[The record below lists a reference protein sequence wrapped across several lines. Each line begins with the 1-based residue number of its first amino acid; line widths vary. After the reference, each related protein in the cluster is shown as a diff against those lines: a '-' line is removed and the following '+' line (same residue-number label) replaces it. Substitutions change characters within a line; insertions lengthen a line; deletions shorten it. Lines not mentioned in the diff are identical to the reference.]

1 MTTRTE
7 KYWQQRFEQVTEAQ
21 LKTGMDYYDEAER
34 LYREA
39 MESIEKDI
47 ARWYMRLAVN
57 NQITYADAKKLLT
70 NSQLKDFK
78 LTLKEYIKR
87 GKENGISADWSKS
100 LENASA
106 KYRISR
112 LEALQIQIQQHLE
125 ALYGNQLD
133 GMDAAMR
140 KIYSNGYYQTAY
152 ELQKGFSTGFDVQ
165 QIDEAR
171 LERLMSKPW
180 AADGQNFSQRL
191 WSDKDKLINNLQNE
205 LVQGLVRGDA
215 QLKIVQSFA
224 KRMNTSL
231 SNAGRL
237 IATESAYFAS
247 LGEKD
252 SMKELGVEQYE
263 ILATLDRRTSEI
275 CRSMDGKVFKM
286 SEFKAG
292 VTAPPLHPWCRSC
305 TVPHIEGLDSGL
317 RAARD
322 DDGKVYY
329 VPGSM
334 KYPEWKEKFVDGG
347 SKEDLQEVTAN
358 DKNKVPKTLENFD
371 AYQKQWMKKNIIYN
385 DNQAKFLKQSM
396 QTVFDNNDYSMR
408 IKFDN
413 LEKIVADGRFK
424 NQFETKTSEGS
435 LSADMRRAGCKQLF
449 NADVDNLEP
458 SDFEKYG
465 YLGSKDFKTDLKT
478 FSTPQYGKT
487 IVQFNKGKLQNRV
500 TYTVG
505 DSLGPALL
513 KRTIAGFVDDF
524 TLAGIGRQYQR
535 KLLEH
540 FMLNVDD
547 KFKNANLLAQKIS
560 TDYFEL
566 QYHGELTIDDVE
578 RICIEP
584 NVVVPDSLLDK
595 LKAKG
600 IKVYQFKNRVGDY
613 REL

>member
-1 MTTRTE
+1 MATRTE

-34 LYREA
+34 MYRKA

-47 ARWYMRLAVN
+47 ARWYIRLAAN

-106 KYRISR
+106 KYHISR
-112 LEALQIQIQQHLE
+112 LEALQMQIQQHLE

-140 KIYSNGYYQTAY
+140 GIYRDSYYQTAY

-165 QIDEAR
+165 QIDDAR

-180 AADGQNFSQRL
+180 ATDGQNFSQRL

-215 QLKIVQSFA
+215 QLKIVQSFS

-252 SMKELGVEQYE
+252 SMKNLGVDQYE
-263 ILATLDRRTSEI
+263 ILATLDRKTSDI

-305 TVPHIEGLDSGL
+305 TVPHIADLNGL

-322 DDGKVYY
+322 DDNKVYY

-334 KYPEWKEKFVDGG
+334 KYSEWKEKFVDNSRSNVIKRAAKESGIRGIINLKPEPVNLARYGFDDKHINKERKHNVSKDEAQNFINNALVAFARWNGQYLCFYG
-347 SKEDLQEVTAN
+347 SDGVVYLN
-358 DKNKVPKTLENFD
+358 IKNKSVRTAYKRAEFDENTL
-371 AYQKQWMKKNIIYN
+371 
-385 DNQAKFLKQSM
+385 KF
-396 QTVFDNNDYSMR
+396 
-408 IKFDN
+408 
-413 LEKIVADGRFK
+413 
-424 NQFETKTSEGS
+424 
-435 LSADMRRAGCKQLF
+435 
-449 NADVDNLEP
+449 
-458 SDFEKYG
+458 
-465 YLGSKDFKTDLKT
+465 
-478 FSTPQYGKT
+478 
-487 IVQFNKGKLQNRV
+487 
-500 TYTVG
+500 
-505 DSLGPALL
+505 
-513 KRTIAGFVDDF
+513 
-524 TLAGIGRQYQR
+524 
-535 KLLEH
+535 
-540 FMLNVDD
+540 
-547 KFKNANLLAQKIS
+547 
-560 TDYFEL
+560 
-566 QYHGELTIDDVE
+566 
-578 RICIEP
+578 
-584 NVVVPDSLLDK
+584 
-595 LKAKG
+595 
-600 IKVYQFKNRVGDY
+600 IKVVESFDDGKDN
-613 REL
+613 

>member
-1 MTTRTE
+1 MTTRNE
-7 KYWQQRFEQVTEAQ
+7 KYWQQRFGQVTEAL
-21 LKTGMDYYDEAER
+21 LKTGMDYYDDAER
-34 LYREA
+34 MYREA

-106 KYRISR
+106 KYHISR
-112 LEALQIQIQQHLE
+112 LEALQMQIQQHLE
-125 ALYGNQLD
+125 ELYGNQLD
-133 GMDAAMR
+133 GMDKAMR
-140 KIYSNGYYQTAY
+140 GIYSDSYYQTAY

-165 QIDEAR
+165 QIDDVR
-171 LERLMSKPW
+171 LERLMAKPW
-180 AADGQNFSQRL
+180 AADRLNFSQRL
-191 WSDKDKLINNLQNE
+191 WADKDKLINNLQNE

-215 QLKIVQSFA
+215 QLKIVQRFA
-224 KRMNTSL
+224 KRMNSSL

-252 SMKELGVEQYE
+252 SMKDLGVERYE

-334 KYPEWKEKFVDGG
+334 KYSEWKEKFVDGG
-347 SKEDLQEVTAN
+347 NKEGLQEVTAN
-358 DKNKVPKTLENFD
+358 DKNKVPKTLENFE
-371 AYQKQWMKKNIIYN
+371 AYQKQWIKKNIIYN
-385 DNQAKFLKQSM
+385 DKQAEFVKQSM

-408 IKFDN
+408 IKFAN
-413 LEKIVADGRFK
+413 LEKIVADGMFK
-424 NQFETKTSEGS
+424 NQFETKTSEGT

-449 NADVDNLEP
+449 NANVDNLEP

-465 YLGSKDFKTDLKT
+465 YLGSNDFKSDLKS

-487 IVQFNKGKLQNRV
+487 IIQFNKGKLKNRV

-566 QYHGELTIDDVE
+566 QYHGELTIDDIE

-600 IKVYQFKNRVGDY
+600 IKVYQFKNRGGDY

>member
-34 LYREA
+34 MYREA

-106 KYRISR
+106 KYHISR

-140 KIYSNGYYQTAY
+140 KIYSDGYYQTAY

-165 QIDEAR
+165 QIDDAR

-305 TVPHIEGLDSGL
+305 TVPHIADLDGL

-322 DDGKVYY
+322 DDNKVYY

-334 KYPEWKEKFVDGG
+334 KYSEWKGKFVDN
-347 SKEDLQEVTAN
+347 SRSNVIKRAAKESAIRG
-358 DKNKVPKTLENFD
+358 
-371 AYQKQWMKKNIIYN
+371 IIN
-385 DNQAKFLKQSM
+385 LK
-396 QTVFDNNDYSMR
+396 
-408 IKFDN
+408 
-413 LEKIVADGRFK
+413 
-424 NQFETKTSEGS
+424 
-435 LSADMRRAGCKQLF
+435 
-449 NADVDNLEP
+449 P
-458 SDFEKYG
+458 
-465 YLGSKDFKTDLKT
+465 
-478 FSTPQYGKT
+478 
-487 IVQFNKGKLQNRV
+487 
-500 TYTVG
+500 
-505 DSLGPALL
+505 
-513 KRTIAGFVDDF
+513 
-524 TLAGIGRQYQR
+524 
-535 KLLEH
+535 
-540 FMLNVDD
+540 
-547 KFKNANLLAQKIS
+547 
-560 TDYFEL
+560 
-566 QYHGELTIDDVE
+566 
-578 RICIEP
+578 
-584 NVVVPDSLLDK
+584 
-595 LKAKG
+595 
-600 IKVYQFKNRVGDY
+600 
-613 REL
+613 

>member
-1 MTTRTE
+1 MATRTE
-7 KYWQQRFEQVTEAQ
+7 KYWEQRFEQVTEAQ
-21 LKTGMDYYDEAER
+21 LKTGMDYYDDAER
-34 LYREA
+34 MYREA

-106 KYRISR
+106 KYHISR

-125 ALYGNQLD
+125 TLYGNQLD

-140 KIYSNGYYQTAY
+140 GIYRDSYYQTAY

-165 QIDEAR
+165 QIDDAR

-180 AADGQNFSQRL
+180 AADGLNFSQRL

-224 KRMNTSL
+224 KRMNSSL

-247 LGEKD
+247 IGEKD
-252 SMKELGVEQYE
+252 SMKDLGVEQYE

-305 TVPHIEGLDSGL
+305 TVPHIADLDGL

-329 VPGSM
+329 VPGNM
-334 KYPEWKEKFVDGG
+334 KYSKWKEKFVDNSRSNVIKRAAKENGIRG
-347 SKEDLQEVTAN
+347 IINLKPEPVNLARYGFDDKHINKKRKHNVTKEDAQQ
-358 DKNKVPKTLENFD
+358 F
-371 AYQKQWMKKNIIYN
+371 I
-385 DNQAKFLKQSM
+385 
-396 QTVFDNNDYSMR
+396 NNA
-408 IKFDN
+408 
-413 LEKIVADGRFK
+413 LVAFTRWNGQYLCF
-424 NQFETKTSEGS
+424 FASEGS
-435 LSADMRRAGCKQLF
+435 AYI
-449 NADVDNLEP
+449 DVKNKIIRTAFKREQFD
-458 SDFEKYG
+458 EK
-465 YLGSKDFKTDLKT
+465 
-478 FSTPQYGKT
+478 
-487 IVQFNKGKLQNRV
+487 
-500 TYTVG
+500 
-505 DSLGPALL
+505 SLN
-513 KRTIAGFVDDF
+513 F
-524 TLAGIGRQYQR
+524 
-535 KLLEH
+535 
-540 FMLNVDD
+540 
-547 KFKNANLLAQKIS
+547 
-560 TDYFEL
+560 
-566 QYHGELTIDDVE
+566 
-578 RICIEP
+578 
-584 NVVVPDSLLDK
+584 
-595 LKAKG
+595 
-600 IKVYQFKNRVGDY
+600 IKVVESFDDGNDD
-613 REL
+613 

>member
-34 LYREA
+34 MYREA

-87 GKENGISADWSKS
+87 GKENGVSADWSKS

-106 KYRISR
+106 KYHISR
-112 LEALQIQIQQHLE
+112 LEALQMQIQQHLE
-125 ALYGNQLD
+125 ELYGNQLD

-140 KIYSNGYYQTAY
+140 GIYSDSYYQTAY

-165 QIDEAR
+165 QIDSDR
-171 LERLMSKPW
+171 LERLLAKPW

-191 WSDKDKLINNLQNE
+191 WADKDKLINNLQNE

-215 QLKIVQSFA
+215 QLKIVQRFA
-224 KRMNTSL
+224 QKMNSSL

-252 SMKELGVEQYE
+252 SMKDLGVDQYE
-263 ILATLDRRTSEI
+263 ILATLDRKTSDI

-286 SEFKAG
+286 FEFKAG

-305 TVPHIEGLDSGL
+305 TVPHIADLDGL

-329 VPGSM
+329 VPGNM
-334 KYPEWKEKFVDGG
+334 KYSKWKEKFVDNSRSNVIKRAAKENGIRG
-347 SKEDLQEVTAN
+347 IINLKPEPVNLARYGFDDKHINKKRKHNVTKEDAQQ
-358 DKNKVPKTLENFD
+358 F
-371 AYQKQWMKKNIIYN
+371 I
-385 DNQAKFLKQSM
+385 
-396 QTVFDNNDYSMR
+396 NNA
-408 IKFDN
+408 
-413 LEKIVADGRFK
+413 LVAFTRWNGQYLCF
-424 NQFETKTSEGS
+424 FASEGS
-435 LSADMRRAGCKQLF
+435 AYI
-449 NADVDNLEP
+449 DVKNKIIRTAFKREQFD
-458 SDFEKYG
+458 EK
-465 YLGSKDFKTDLKT
+465 
-478 FSTPQYGKT
+478 
-487 IVQFNKGKLQNRV
+487 
-500 TYTVG
+500 
-505 DSLGPALL
+505 SLN
-513 KRTIAGFVDDF
+513 F
-524 TLAGIGRQYQR
+524 
-535 KLLEH
+535 
-540 FMLNVDD
+540 
-547 KFKNANLLAQKIS
+547 
-560 TDYFEL
+560 
-566 QYHGELTIDDVE
+566 
-578 RICIEP
+578 
-584 NVVVPDSLLDK
+584 
-595 LKAKG
+595 
-600 IKVYQFKNRVGDY
+600 IKVVESFDDGNDD
-613 REL
+613 

>member
-106 KYRISR
+106 KYHISR

-140 KIYSNGYYQTAY
+140 KIYSDGYYQTAY

-165 QIDEAR
+165 QIDDAR

-205 LVQGLVRGDA
+205 LVRGLVRGDA

-252 SMKELGVEQYE
+252 SMKDLGVDQYE
-263 ILATLDRRTSEI
+263 ILATLDRKTSDI

-286 SEFKAG
+286 YEFKAG

-305 TVPHIEGLDSGL
+305 TVPHIADLDGL

-322 DDGKVYY
+322 DDNKVYY

-334 KYPEWKEKFVDGG
+334 KYSEWKEKFVDGG
-347 SKEDLQEVTAN
+347 SKEGLQEVTAKKIKLSKVTFTPAATVDDAEKYLKKLGIN
-358 DKNKVPKTLENFD
+358 AEYRKGHINIDVANVVNK
-371 AYQKQWMKKNIIYN
+371 A
-385 DNQAKFLKQSM
+385 
-396 QTVFDNNDYSMR
+396 
-408 IKFDN
+408 
-413 LEKIVADGRFK
+413 VADVKDVFENKIKLTSIRKWPKAQASFVAGYSPSFGEIYLHKCSAK
-424 NQFETKTSEGS
+424 NTMKNMAKSAMEELKNGGWSTGEPEHFIRHELGHAVHSSIGKKTNIDALNKLFNEAHSKVRWGKYGTRLDDYLKNGLRAADFINDVKEAGNI
-435 LSADMRRAGCKQLF
+435 LSAYGLTS
-449 NADVDNLEP
+449 VDEMVAEAIAEYITGKP
-458 SDFEKYG
+458 RDF
-465 YLGSKDFKTDLKT
+465 
-478 FSTPQYGKT
+478 
-487 IVQFNKGKLQNRV
+487 
-500 TYTVG
+500 
-505 DSLGPALL
+505 A
-513 KRTIAGFVDDF
+513 
-524 TLAGIGRQYQR
+524 
-535 KLLEH
+535 
-540 FMLNVDD
+540 
-547 KFKNANLLAQKIS
+547 
-560 TDYFEL
+560 
-566 QYHGELTIDDVE
+566 
-578 RICIEP
+578 
-584 NVVVPDSLLDK
+584 
-595 LKAKG
+595 
-600 IKVYQFKNRVGDY
+600 IKVVNALMGW
-613 REL
+613 

>member
-70 NSQLKDFK
+70 NLQLKDFK

-106 KYRISR
+106 KYHISR

-140 KIYSNGYYQTAY
+140 KIYSDGYYQTAY

-165 QIDEAR
+165 QIDDAR

-252 SMKELGVEQYE
+252 GMKDLGVDQYE
-263 ILATLDRRTSEI
+263 ILATLDRKTSDI

-347 SKEDLQEVTAN
+347 SKEDLQEVTAKKEHIVVEG
-358 DKNKVPKTLENFD
+358 KNVAGKWERRPEQFKYEID
-371 AYQKQWMKKNIIYN
+371 DIIDYQ
-385 DNQAKFLKQSM
+385 
-396 QTVFDNNDYSMR
+396 
-408 IKFDN
+408 
-413 LEKIVADGRFK
+413 G
-424 NQFETKTSEGS
+424 
-435 LSADMRRAGCKQLF
+435 F
-449 NADVDNLEP
+449 NGLPRLVNA
-458 SDFEKYG
+458 
-465 YLGSKDFKTDLKT
+465 KDFKKLVEEDHFIAKRVYAASSKEELN
-478 FSTPQYGKT
+478 SYMQQLRSGEWYINCSVGGAQYGQGMYCAADYTKGSLVSAIDKEMAHYTNLGVNRGKKFAKVEQITLDKSAKIFNLPEKCNRITT
-487 IVQFNKGKLQNRV
+487 IQYVAAEYINQNPEMYGINPRYINEFKNLSKKEQDKNTKIYISAWKALCDEIFHRKRDPGAV
-500 TYTVG
+500 LAELGYDAINARGHGVSGSYTVI
-505 DSLGPALL
+505 LN
-513 KRTIAGFVDDF
+513 RT
-524 TLAGIGRQYQR
+524 
-535 KLLEH
+535 KL
-540 FMLNVDD
+540 
-547 KFKNANLLAQKIS
+547 I
-560 TDYFEL
+560 
-566 QYHGELTIDDVE
+566 
-578 RICIEP
+578 
-584 NVVVPDSLLDK
+584 LLD
-595 LKAKG
+595 
-600 IKVYQFKNRVGDY
+600 
-613 REL
+613 E

>member
-1 MTTRTE
+1 M
-7 KYWQQRFEQVTEAQ
+7 TEAQ
-21 LKTGMDYYDEAER
+21 LKSGMDYYDEAER
-34 LYREA
+34 MYRAA

-47 ARWYMRLAVN
+47 ARWYMRLAKN
-57 NQITYADAKKLLT
+57 NQITYAEAKKLLT

-87 GKENGISADWSKS
+87 GKENGVSADWNKS

-106 KYRISR
+106 KYHISR
-112 LEALQIQIQQHLE
+112 LEALQMQIQQHLE
-125 ALYGNQLD
+125 ELYGNQLD
-133 GMDAAMR
+133 GMDTAMR
-140 KIYSNGYYQTAY
+140 GIYRDSYYQTAY

-165 QIDEAR
+165 QIDNDR
-171 LERLMSKPW
+171 LDRLLAKPW

-191 WSDKDKLINNLQNE
+191 WADKDKLINNLQNE

-215 QLKIVQSFA
+215 QLKIVQRLA
-224 KRMNTSL
+224 HKMNSSL

-334 KYPEWKEKFVDGG
+334 KYSEWKKKFVDGG

-358 DKNKVPKTLENFD
+358 ILTKYNDLDTMAVYIKQKYGIDMNASVKTLNYD
-371 AYQKQWMKKNIIYN
+371 AVRAAMDGVEAFIAEYPDVGTVLQTIETKQSGIMACSGNKITFNPQYFSDDKLVKLCKDQSSTGWWPPNASISSVGAHEAGHAVEMVLIQNNPAYKYDFERAVAWNNCTEAKRIVSQACKNIKKTPYGKGKKKYN
-385 DNQAKFLKQSM
+385 LIGAISRYAQSNDSETLAEAFADVHANGQNANPLSIEIKRLTDEQLKQ
-396 QTVFDNNDYSMR
+396 Y
-408 IKFDN
+408 K
-413 LEKIVADGRFK
+413 G
-424 NQFETKTSEGS
+424 G
-435 LSADMRRAGCKQLF
+435 
-449 NADVDNLEP
+449 
-458 SDFEKYG
+458 
-465 YLGSKDFKTDLKT
+465 
-478 FSTPQYGKT
+478 TP
-487 IVQFNKGKLQNRV
+487 
-500 TYTVG
+500 
-505 DSLGPALL
+505 
-513 KRTIAGFVDDF
+513 
-524 TLAGIGRQYQR
+524 
-535 KLLEH
+535 
-540 FMLNVDD
+540 
-547 KFKNANLLAQKIS
+547 
-560 TDYFEL
+560 
-566 QYHGELTIDDVE
+566 
-578 RICIEP
+578 
-584 NVVVPDSLLDK
+584 
-595 LKAKG
+595 
-600 IKVYQFKNRVGDY
+600 
-613 REL
+613 

>member
-1 MTTRTE
+1 MATRTE

-21 LKTGMDYYDEAER
+21 LKTGMDYYDDAER
-34 LYREA
+34 MYREA

-47 ARWYMRLAVN
+47 ARWYMRLAAN

-106 KYRISR
+106 KYHISR

-125 ALYGNQLD
+125 ALYGNHLD

-140 KIYSNGYYQTAY
+140 KIYSDGYYQTAY

-165 QIDEAR
+165 QIDGAR

-215 QLKIVQSFA
+215 QLKIVQSFS

-252 SMKELGVEQYE
+252 SMKDLGVEQYE

-305 TVPHIEGLDSGL
+305 TVPHIADLDGL

-347 SKEDLQEVTAN
+347 SKEGLQEKEENVILDKKNETGAVGVHIVGKIDREIYSCITENIVTDDVIITDNQIKHIQENHPNDYERFMDYFKLIVEEPDYILSAN
-358 DKNKVPKTLENFD
+358 KPNTAMILKEIEENGEKTKLILRLQTSEDPEGFKNSIITFQKVEEKRYRRYLRNSEIL
-371 AYQKQWMKKNIIYN
+371 YQKN
-385 DNQAKFLKQSM
+385 
-396 QTVFDNNDYSMR
+396 
-408 IKFDN
+408 
-413 LEKIVADGRFK
+413 
-424 NQFETKTSEGS
+424 
-435 LSADMRRAGCKQLF
+435 
-449 NADVDNLEP
+449 
-458 SDFEKYG
+458 
-465 YLGSKDFKTDLKT
+465 
-478 FSTPQYGKT
+478 
-487 IVQFNKGKLQNRV
+487 
-500 TYTVG
+500 
-505 DSLGPALL
+505 
-513 KRTIAGFVDDF
+513 
-524 TLAGIGRQYQR
+524 
-535 KLLEH
+535 
-540 FMLNVDD
+540 
-547 KFKNANLLAQKIS
+547 
-560 TDYFEL
+560 
-566 QYHGELTIDDVE
+566 
-578 RICIEP
+578 
-584 NVVVPDSLLDK
+584 
-595 LKAKG
+595 
-600 IKVYQFKNRVGDY
+600 
-613 REL
+613 

>member
-1 MTTRTE
+1 MTTITE

-34 LYREA
+34 MYREA

-47 ARWYMRLAVN
+47 ARWYMRLAAN

-106 KYRISR
+106 KYHISR

-140 KIYSNGYYQTAY
+140 KIYSDGYYQTAY

-165 QIDEAR
+165 QIDDAR

-180 AADGQNFSQRL
+180 AADGLNFSQRL

-224 KRMNTSL
+224 KLMNSSL

-252 SMKELGVEQYE
+252 SMKDLGVDQYE
-263 ILATLDRRTSEI
+263 ILATLDRKTSDI

-347 SKEDLQEVTAN
+347 SIEDLQEIEKDDRINTRSENSLEQAKKRDHKIFITDIAV
-358 DKNKVPKTLENFD
+358 DKVPCVSVPGLSQAECDRIQCEHKKLLKFAKNENNSNEVAAIYNRVKKEVIYIKGNEDSVVFGDDIGYNIMCRD
-371 AYQKQWMKKNIIYN
+371 AYEKEIVVLHNHPNTSKFSVADIFQFVYEDYFGILTVVTNFGDVHILYKTEKFDYN
-385 DNQAKFLKQSM
+385 KITDILTCFYSKFKEGEITKEEVVNNFLKQC
-396 QTVFDNNDYSMR
+396 R
-408 IKFDN
+408 
-413 LEKIVADGRFK
+413 
-424 NQFETKTSEGS
+424 EGGV
-435 LSADMRRAGCKQLF
+435 RYER
-449 NADVDNLEP
+449 
-458 SDFEKYG
+458 
-465 YLGSKDFKTDLKT
+465 SK
-478 FSTPQYGKT
+478 
-487 IVQFNKGKLQNRV
+487 
-500 TYTVG
+500 
-505 DSLGPALL
+505 
-513 KRTIAGFVDDF
+513 
-524 TLAGIGRQYQR
+524 
-535 KLLEH
+535 
-540 FMLNVDD
+540 
-547 KFKNANLLAQKIS
+547 
-560 TDYFEL
+560 
-566 QYHGELTIDDVE
+566 
-578 RICIEP
+578 
-584 NVVVPDSLLDK
+584 
-595 LKAKG
+595 
-600 IKVYQFKNRVGDY
+600 
-613 REL
+613 

>member
-1 MTTRTE
+1 MTTRNE
-7 KYWQQRFEQVTEAQ
+7 KYWQQRFGQVTEAQ
-21 LKTGMDYYDEAER
+21 LKTGMDYYDDAEHM
-34 LYREA
+34 YREA

-106 KYRISR
+106 KYHISR
-112 LEALQIQIQQHLE
+112 LEGLQMQIQQHLE
-125 ALYGNQLD
+125 ELYGNQLD
-133 GMDAAMR
+133 GMDKAMR
-140 KIYSNGYYQTAY
+140 GIYSDSYYQTAY

-165 QIDEAR
+165 QIDDVR
-171 LERLMSKPW
+171 LERMMAKPW
-180 AADGQNFSQRL
+180 AADRLNFSQRL
-191 WSDKDKLINNLQNE
+191 WADKDKLINNLQNE

-224 KRMNTSL
+224 KRMNSSL

-237 IATESAYFAS
+237 VATESAYFAS

-252 SMKELGVEQYE
+252 SMKDLGVEQYE

-334 KYPEWKEKFVDGG
+334 KYSEWKEKFVDGG
-347 SKEDLQEVTAN
+347 NKEGLQEVTAN
-358 DKNKVPKTLENFD
+358 DKNKVPKTLENFE
-371 AYQKQWMKKNIIYN
+371 AYQKQWIKKNIIYN
-385 DNQAKFLKQSM
+385 DKQAEFVKQSM

-408 IKFDN
+408 IKFAN
-413 LEKIVADGRFK
+413 LEKIVADGMFK
-424 NQFETKTSEGS
+424 NQFETKTSEGT

-449 NADVDNLEP
+449 NANVDNLEP

-465 YLGSKDFKTDLKT
+465 YLGSNDFKSDLKS

-487 IVQFNKGKLQNRV
+487 IIQFNKGKLKNRV

-566 QYHGELTIDDVE
+566 QYHGELTIDDIE

-600 IKVYQFKNRVGDY
+600 IKVYQFKNRGGDY

>member
-1 MTTRTE
+1 MATRTE

-34 LYREA
+34 MYREA

-47 ARWYMRLAVN
+47 ARWYMRLAAN

-106 KYRISR
+106 KYHISR
-112 LEALQIQIQQHLE
+112 LEALQMQIQQHLE

-140 KIYSNGYYQTAY
+140 GIYRDSYYQTAY

-165 QIDEAR
+165 QIDDAR

-180 AADGQNFSQRL
+180 AADGLNFSQRL

-215 QLKIVQSFA
+215 QLKIVQSFS

-252 SMKELGVEQYE
+252 GMKDLGVDQYE
-263 ILATLDRRTSEI
+263 ILATLDRKTSDI

-329 VPGSM
+329 VPGNM
-334 KYPEWKEKFVDGG
+334 KYSKWKEKFVDNSRSNVIKRAAKENGIRG
-347 SKEDLQEVTAN
+347 IINLKPEPVNLARYGFDDKHINKKRKHNVTKEDAQQ
-358 DKNKVPKTLENFD
+358 F
-371 AYQKQWMKKNIIYN
+371 I
-385 DNQAKFLKQSM
+385 
-396 QTVFDNNDYSMR
+396 NNA
-408 IKFDN
+408 
-413 LEKIVADGRFK
+413 LVAFTRWNGQYLCF
-424 NQFETKTSEGS
+424 FASEGS
-435 LSADMRRAGCKQLF
+435 AYI
-449 NADVDNLEP
+449 DVKNKIIRTAFKREQFD
-458 SDFEKYG
+458 EK
-465 YLGSKDFKTDLKT
+465 
-478 FSTPQYGKT
+478 
-487 IVQFNKGKLQNRV
+487 
-500 TYTVG
+500 
-505 DSLGPALL
+505 SLN
-513 KRTIAGFVDDF
+513 F
-524 TLAGIGRQYQR
+524 
-535 KLLEH
+535 
-540 FMLNVDD
+540 
-547 KFKNANLLAQKIS
+547 
-560 TDYFEL
+560 
-566 QYHGELTIDDVE
+566 
-578 RICIEP
+578 
-584 NVVVPDSLLDK
+584 
-595 LKAKG
+595 
-600 IKVYQFKNRVGDY
+600 IKVVESFDDGNDD
-613 REL
+613 

>member
-106 KYRISR
+106 KYHISR

-140 KIYSNGYYQTAY
+140 KIYSDGYYQTAY

-165 QIDEAR
+165 QIDDAR

-252 SMKELGVEQYE
+252 SMKDLGVEQYE

-329 VPGSM
+329 VPGNM
-334 KYPEWKEKFVDGG
+334 KYPEWKEKFVDNSRSNVIKRAAKENGIRG
-347 SKEDLQEVTAN
+347 IINLKPEPVNLARYGFDDKHINKKRKHNVTKEDVQQ
-358 DKNKVPKTLENFD
+358 F
-371 AYQKQWMKKNIIYN
+371 I
-385 DNQAKFLKQSM
+385 
-396 QTVFDNNDYSMR
+396 NNA
-408 IKFDN
+408 
-413 LEKIVADGRFK
+413 LVAFTRWNGQYLCF
-424 NQFETKTSEGS
+424 FASEGS
-435 LSADMRRAGCKQLF
+435 AYI
-449 NADVDNLEP
+449 DVKDKIIRTAFKREQF
-458 SDFEKYG
+458 DEK
-465 YLGSKDFKTDLKT
+465 
-478 FSTPQYGKT
+478 
-487 IVQFNKGKLQNRV
+487 
-500 TYTVG
+500 
-505 DSLGPALL
+505 SLN
-513 KRTIAGFVDDF
+513 F
-524 TLAGIGRQYQR
+524 
-535 KLLEH
+535 
-540 FMLNVDD
+540 
-547 KFKNANLLAQKIS
+547 
-560 TDYFEL
+560 
-566 QYHGELTIDDVE
+566 
-578 RICIEP
+578 
-584 NVVVPDSLLDK
+584 
-595 LKAKG
+595 
-600 IKVYQFKNRVGDY
+600 IKVVESFDDGNDD
-613 REL
+613 

>member
-1 MTTRTE
+1 MATRTE
-7 KYWQQRFEQVTEAQ
+7 KYWEQRFEQVTEAQ
-21 LKTGMDYYDEAER
+21 LKTGMDYYDDAER
-34 LYREA
+34 MYREA

-106 KYRISR
+106 KYHISR
-112 LEALQIQIQQHLE
+112 LEALQMQIQQHLE

-140 KIYSNGYYQTAY
+140 KIYSDGYYQTAY

-165 QIDEAR
+165 QIDDAR

-180 AADGQNFSQRL
+180 AADGLNFSQRL

-252 SMKELGVEQYE
+252 SMKDLGVEQYE
-263 ILATLDRRTSEI
+263 ILATLDRKTSDI

-305 TVPHIEGLDSGL
+305 TVPHIADLDGL

-347 SKEDLQEVTAN
+347 SKEDLQEVTA
-358 DKNKVPKTLENFD
+358 
-371 AYQKQWMKKNIIYN
+371 KK
-385 DNQAKFLKQSM
+385 
-396 QTVFDNNDYSMR
+396 
-408 IKFDN
+408 
-413 LEKIVADGRFK
+413 
-424 NQFETKTSEGS
+424 
-435 LSADMRRAGCKQLF
+435 
-449 NADVDNLEP
+449 
-458 SDFEKYG
+458 
-465 YLGSKDFKTDLKT
+465 
-478 FSTPQYGKT
+478 
-487 IVQFNKGKLQNRV
+487 
-500 TYTVG
+500 
-505 DSLGPALL
+505 
-513 KRTIAGFVDDF
+513 
-524 TLAGIGRQYQR
+524 
-535 KLLEH
+535 
-540 FMLNVDD
+540 
-547 KFKNANLLAQKIS
+547 
-560 TDYFEL
+560 
-566 QYHGELTIDDVE
+566 
-578 RICIEP
+578 
-584 NVVVPDSLLDK
+584 
-595 LKAKG
+595 
-600 IKVYQFKNRVGDY
+600 
-613 REL
+613 